1 MATSQLDSAR
11 YVVDDTDRLPFEFLI
26 FAIFV
31 IICALLNCYIEERR
45 DYRRSLEQ
53 QQRTE

>member
-1 MATSQLDSAR
+1 MATSQLDSGR
-11 YVVDDTDRLPFEFLI
+11 YPVDDTDRLPFEFLI

-53 QQRTE
+53 QQRIE